1 MKTKKRKI
9 AIKEASEILLL
20 FKRISRSMLLADSV
34 TLWAVKTALKHA
46 LTVNK
51 SEASRT

>member
-20 FKRISRSMLLADSV
+20 FKRISRSISSLI
-34 TLWAVKTALKHA
+34 
-46 LTVNK
+46 
-51 SEASRT
+51 ASPLGQ